1 LTRPLGSS
9 SGTPLL
15 HSIQPWRFPRP
26 RPNLPLGLRH
36 SRAGF
41 SSARRAR
48 RKVFRRSNGGD
59 WTEGLTRNRLEHS
72 PLRRHYFTLALFLQT
87 QREVNDETR
96 SYHNR
101 NCGHFGSDRLGGG
114 GECTIWRSC
123 PSLRPCASLRPWTSL
138 RPCAKIC
145 PSSLPSHCSSDLSRT
160 PGCSPCGLFRW
171 YGLHPWLWWAAL
183 CRYSSNI
190 CRTICPTE

>member
-1 LTRPLGSS
+1 M
-9 SGTPLL
+9 L
-15 HSIQPWRFPRP
+15 HV
-26 RPNLPLGLRH
+26 
-36 SRAGF
+36 RAGF
-41 SSARRAR
+41 SSARGIR
-48 RKVFRRSNGGD
+48 RKAPGAAMAAIGQKDLPLIV
-59 WTEGLTRNRLEHS
+59 WEHS
-72 PLRRHYFTLALFLQT
+72 PLRRHCFMLALFLQT

-114 GECTIWRSC
+114 GQCTIWRSG
-123 PSLRPCASLRPWTSL
+123 PSLRPCASLRPCTNL
-138 RPCAKIC
+138 RPCASLWPFSTIC
-145 PSSLPSHCSSDLSRT
+145 PSSLPSLCSSDLSW
-160 PGCSPCGLFRW
+160 CSPCGLCRW